1 MSGRHTRQ
9 YAGVARMGTVQ
20 PMRVAVPV
28 SSLWTDPSRPRP
40 VDAAIVADDPDSVA
54 WLRALDQ
61 HELEGESGDGR
72 QGLHGRLDSQLVAG
86 EPVLVV
92 ADDAT
97 ESGSDSGAD
106 PGAESGSGSEWVQ
119 VFCPWQPSSLDERG
133 YPGWLRRAHL
143 IPDDTGGHT
152 DGPSDESWIV
162 AGRGVR
168 PDLELAREHLGL
180 VYLWGG
186 MSPWGLD
193 CSGLVH
199 LVQRELGRVVPRD
212 AHDQRAICEPVELDA
227 VQPGD
232 LYFFAGSAEGAA
244 DAVSTTATSG
254 TDHVGIVTAPMKM
267 IHACGHCGVVEE
279 PLDDGR
285 RATLVA
291 AGRLPG

>member
-1 MSGRHTRQ
+1 
-9 YAGVARMGTVQ
+9 MGSVQ

-28 SSLWTDPSRPRP
+28 SNLWTAPDRPRL
-40 VDAAIVADDPDSVA
+40 VDASVVADDPDPVA
-54 WLRALDQ
+54 WLRDLDQ
-61 HELEGESGDGR
+61 HEGEDESGDGR
-72 QGLHGRLDSQLVAG
+72 RGLHGRLDSQLVAG

-92 ADDAT
+92 TGAAT
-97 ESGSDSGAD
+97 GPARRSGWA
-106 PGAESGSGSEWVQ
+106 Q
-119 VFCPWQPSSLDERG
+119 VVCPWQPSSLDERG

-143 IPDDTGGHT
+143 IPDDTGSHA
-152 DGPSDESWIV
+152 DGPSDESWVV
-162 AGRGVR
+162 AGRDDR
-168 PDLELAREHLGL
+168 PDLELAREYLGL

-232 LYFFAGSAEGAA
+232 LYFFAAGPEGAA
-244 DAVSTTATSG
+244 DPARTTGPSTTSSVSG
-254 TDHVGIVTAPMKM
+254 ASSTDHVGIVTAPMSM

-279 PLDDGR
+279 PLDDAR
-285 RATLVA
+285 RAMLVA

>member
-1 MSGRHTRQ
+1 
-9 YAGVARMGTVQ
+9 MGTVQ

-28 SSLWTDPSRPRP
+28 STLWTDPSRPRP

-61 HELEGESGDGR
+61 HEHEGESGDGR

-92 ADDAT
+92 ADHAT
-97 ESGSDSGAD
+97 ESESKSES
-106 PGAESGSGSEWVQ
+106 ESGWVQ
-119 VFCPWQPSSLDERG
+119 VFCPWQPSSLDGRG

-168 PDLELAREHLGL
+168 ADLELAREHLGL

-232 LYFFAGSAEGAA
+232 LYFFTGSAKRTA
-244 DAVSTTATSG
+244 DAVSTTGTSG
-254 TDHVGIVTAPMKM
+254 TDHVGIVTAPMNM

-279 PLDDGR
+279 PLDEGR